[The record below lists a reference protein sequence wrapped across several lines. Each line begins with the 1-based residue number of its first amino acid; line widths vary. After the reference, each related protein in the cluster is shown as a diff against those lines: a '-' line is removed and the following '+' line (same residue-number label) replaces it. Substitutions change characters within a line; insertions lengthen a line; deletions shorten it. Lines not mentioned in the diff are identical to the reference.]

1 MRPEAHLVAA
11 AIRNRELTVCGADML
26 YGELES
32 QLVPQ
37 PAGGDELYG
46 KRHHWNRGLPRSME
60 FYEAHANL
68 IGKPVLD
75 RRMHHLDAMR
85 IKHHP
90 RRVAVPEPG
99 RLLFQFMR
107 LC

>member
-46 KRHHWNRGLPRSME
+46 KRHHWNVTARFEPP
-60 FYEAHANL
+60 A
-68 IGKPVLD
+68 
-75 RRMHHLDAMR
+75 
-85 IKHHP
+85 
-90 RRVAVPEPG
+90 RVSR
-99 RLLFQFMR
+99 RLLRDVHKDVFNDVSYREGGSGEGRNTGLGTSTPME
-107 LC
+107 